1 MARISEFEQSG
12 GDRFEIAISAHE
24 YSLLNSGFQLRITAF
39 DENGNEATDTVNGG
53 TLSFLLPTDQSQW
66 TQDATT
72 GEYVYVQTVVGG
84 GFNDNNHN
92 VQYQGIVLSSV
103 NASGYDT
110 VEQAFMIGGFGET
123 YDTNFASTINSSS
136 IIEPGTD
143 FTAVDQSNVV
153 WTGGGNNDA
162 TIKWD
167 APDINTPVVTRGS
180 ELGDS
185 GSTPPP
191 CFVAG
196 TMIACED
203 GERRVEALRVG
214 HRVQTQQHGLQTI
227 RWIGHR
233 YFSND
238 EIVADEKLRP
248 VRIAVDALGPR
259 IPEQDLLVSRQHRIV
274 MESTAVAELADT
286 DRVLIAAH
294 HLAQL
299 QRISCVCPAKG
310 VTYYHILFDRHEVIF
325 ANGVAAESFYLYKS
339 AESAKCLSA
348 DDLLELEENGLLNDL
363 VPPAWPI
370 PDNKTQRE
378 IVKQHAARARK
389 FALPLAARNVQMK
402 ELT

>member
-1 MARISEFEQSG
+1 MARISEFEQTG
-12 GDRFEIAISAHE
+12 GDRFEIAISPDE
-24 YSLLNSGFQLRITAF
+24 YVDLLSGFQLRITAF
-39 DENGNEATDTVNGG
+39 DENGNEAIDTVNGG
-53 TLSFLLPTDQSQW
+53 PLSFLLPTDQSLW
-66 TQDATT
+66 TQDAST
-72 GEYVYVQTVVGG
+72 GEYIYIQPVPGG
-84 GFNDNNHN
+84 SFSDNNHN
-92 VQYQGIVLSSV
+92 VTYQGVVLSSV
-103 NASGYDT
+103 NSTGYDT
-110 VEQAFMIGGFGET
+110 VEQAYMIGGFNEP
-123 YDTNFASTINSSS
+123 YDNNFATEINSSTF
-136 IIEPGTD
+136 IEPGTD
-143 FTAVDQSNVV
+143 FTAVDQQNVIR
-153 WTGGGNNDA
+153 GRGDA
-162 TIKWD
+162 SVRWD
-167 APDINTPVVTRGS
+167 APNIDTPIVSYRPGM
-180 ELGDS
+180 GDS

-196 TMIACED
+196 TMIACEG

-348 DDLLELEENGLLNDL
+348 DDLLELEESGLLNDL

>member
-1 MARISEFEQSG
+1 MARISEFEQSS
-12 GDRFEIAISAHE
+12 GDTFEIAISAHE
-24 YSLLNSGFQLRITAF
+24 YSLLTSGFQLRITAF
-39 DENGNEATDTVNGG
+39 DENGNEAIDTVNGG
-53 TLSFLLPTDQSQW
+53 PLSFLLPTDQAEW
-66 TQDATT
+66 TQDAST
-72 GEYVYVQTVVGG
+72 GEYIYIQPVVGG
-84 GFNDNNHN
+84 SLSDNNHN
-92 VQYQGIVLSSV
+92 VQYQGVVLSSV
-103 NASGYDT
+103 NASGLDT

-123 YDTNFASTINSSS
+123 YDTNFATTINSSS
-136 IIEPGTD
+136 FIAPGTV
-143 FTAVDQSNVV
+143 FTIVDQQNVID
-153 WTGGGNNDA
+153 GSGDA
-162 TIKWD
+162 TVKWD

-180 ELGDS
+180 GLGDS
-185 GSTPPP
+185 GSTPAP

-203 GERRVEALRVG
+203 GGRRVEALRVG

-348 DDLLELEENGLLNDL
+348 DDLLELEESGLLNDL